1 MNPTQQKVAAKE
13 FVKRWQAAEGNED
26 GEDQKF
32 WIELYRDVLGFEEP
46 TRVLNF
52 QRRIAGRKCDVFHED
67 QRVLV
72 EMKSRGVSL
81 DKSSIRSKKAG
92 EETPYE
98 QALWYYNHLGTLS
111 KPYWLITCNFDEL
124 RIYDM
129 REEIPDEGAYVSLK
143 LAELPDKAH
152 LLGFITDTST
162 DRIQVEKELSIQAA
176 ELVGKLY
183 DGFSKQYAN
192 LDTSAEEQH
201 SLNVL
206 IVRLVFLLY
215 AEDAG
220 LLQEHQAFLHYLQ
233 KFDVPQ
239 MRRALIDLFDVLD
252 TPYAERDP
260 YMDEDLAAFP
270 YVNGGLFAGSI
281 IIPQFTLDLR
291 VCLLAQASA
300 GFDWKGISPTIFGAA
315 FESTL
320 NPETR
325 RSGGMHYTSIENI
338 HKVIDPLFLD
348 DLKAELAEIEGEKV
362 EKTRKMRLKLFQ
374 RKLAGINILDPAC
387 GSGNFLTESY
397 ICLRHLE
404 NRVLADLLDESQI
417 GMDLGGDDSQ
427 IMVNID
433 QLYGIEIN
441 DFAVSVA
448 KTALWIAESQA
459 MEETQDIL
467 FKPFEFLPL
476 KSVNNLHCGNALR
489 MDWNEVLPAEE
500 CSYCLGNPPYKG
512 AHASELPRTPEQTA
526 ELVDAFG
533 GAKGVADADY
543 VAAWF
548 AKSADY
554 CTGTNAKVALV
565 ATNSIGQGQQ
575 PGIIWPY
582 LWDRGIAVDF
592 SYQPFLWGSEA
603 NDKAAVAVTI
613 VGFSEGRSDGA
624 SYFETDY
631 KTAEITAIRE
641 VANIGPYLKPGT
653 NEFVI
658 NRPKPLCDVPEMGI
672 GNKPIDG
679 GNYIFTTAER
689 DEFLISEP
697 GAEKYIH
704 PFLGSKEFINGKQR
718 WILWLGETDDSELG
732 DLPKC
737 RERIE
742 AVRQCRAASKSKP
755 TQKLAETPKRF
766 HVENIPNSNYIV
778 VPEVTSERREYVPI
792 GFLTPSTL
800 CSNKLKIVRSDSLY
814 LYGVLQSQFHNAWMR
829 QVAGRMKNDYS
840 YSSGVVYNNFVWP
853 EPGDELRERIEACA
867 QAVLDARDAH
877 PGKSLADLYN
887 PDKMPADLLTAHKA
901 LDAAVE
907 AAYGVDF
914 GGDEERIVAHL
925 FKLYAELTAEE

>member
-1 MNPTQQKVAAKE
+1 M
-13 FVKRWQAAEGNED
+13 KRWQEAEGNED
-26 GEDQKF
+26 REARSF
-32 WIELYRDVLGFEEP
+32 WIELYQNVLGIQQPTQVLDFE
-46 TRVLNF
+46 
-52 QRRIAGRKCDVFHED
+52 RRIAGRKCDVFHED
-67 QRVLV
+67 QRLLV

-81 DKSSIRSKKAG
+81 DESSVRSKKAG

-129 REEIPDEGAYVSLK
+129 RDEIPDEGTYVSLK
-143 LAELPDKAH
+143 LEDLPEKAH
-152 LLGFITDTST
+152 LLGFITDTSSS
-162 DRIQVEKELSIQAA
+162 RLQVEQELSVKAA

-192 LDTSAEEQH
+192 LDTSEEEQH

-233 KFDVPQ
+233 RFEVKD
-239 MRRALIDLFDVLD
+239 MRRALIDLFEVLN
-252 TPYAERDP
+252 TPDAERDP

-270 YVNGGLFAGSI
+270 YVNGGLFEGRI

-348 DLKAELAEIEGEKV
+348 DLKAELAQIEGEKV
-362 EKTRKMRLKLFQ
+362 EKTRRMRLKLFQ

-417 GMDLGGDDSQ
+417 GMDLGDGDGQ
-427 IMVNID
+427 IMVNIN

-489 MDWNEVLPAEE
+489 MDWNDVLPAEE
-500 CSYCLGNPPYKG
+500 CSYCLGNPPFKG
-512 AHASELPRTPEQTA
+512 AHAKPPRTSEQTN
-526 ELVDAFG
+526 ELKDASENG
-533 GAKGVADADY
+533 KGVGDADY

-548 AKSADY
+548 ALAARYLDES
-554 CTGTNAKVALV
+554 GTPCAFV
-565 ATNSIGQGQQ
+565 ATSSITQGQQ
-575 PGIIWPY
+575 PALIWNY
-582 LWDRGIAVDF
+582 LYNHKMSIEFAYR
-592 SYQPFLWGSEA
+592 PFLWKSEA
-603 NDKAAVAVTI
+603 NDPAAVAVTVI
-613 VGFSEGRSDGA
+613 GFSSNAA
-624 SYFETDY
+624 SKGKTLFETDY
-631 KTAEITAIRE
+631 KTGSVLAPKS
-641 VANIGPYLKPGT
+641 VSNINPYLYEGPST
-653 NEFVI
+653 LVTS
-658 NRPKPLCDVPEMGI
+658 RTKPLLSAPSIGI

-679 GNYIFTTAER
+679 GYYLFKEDEKRSFVSAEPAAER
-689 DEFLISEP
+689 FFHRWM
-697 GAEKYIH
+697 GAT
-704 PFLGSKEFINGKQR
+704 EFINGKDR
-718 WILWLGETDDSELG
+718 YVLWLGDT
-732 DLPKC
+732 
-737 RERIE
+737 
-742 AVRQCRAASKSKP
+742 
-755 TQKLAETPKRF
+755 
-766 HVENIPNSNYIV
+766 
-778 VPEVTSERREYVPI
+778 
-792 GFLTPSTL
+792 
-800 CSNKLKIVRSDSLY
+800 SDS
-814 LYGVLQSQFHNAWMR
+814 
-829 QVAGRMKNDYS
+829 D
-840 YSSGVVYNNFVWP
+840 
-853 EPGDELRERIEACA
+853 
-867 QAVLDARDAH
+867 LDD
-877 PGKSLADLYN
+877 
-887 PDKMPADLLTAHKA
+887 
-901 LDAAVE
+901 
-907 AAYGVDF
+907 
-914 GGDEERIVAHL
+914 
-925 FKLYAELTAEE
+925 

>member
-1 MNPTQQKVAAKE
+1 MNPTQQKAVAKE

-26 GEDQKF
+26 REARSF
-32 WIELYRDVLGFEEP
+32 WIELYQDVLGIQRPTQVLDFE
-46 TRVLNF
+46 
-52 QRRIAGRKCDVFHED
+52 RRIAGRKCDVFHED

-81 DKSSIRSKKAG
+81 DESSIRSKKAG

-98 QALWYYNHLGTLS
+98 QALWYFNHLGVLS
-111 KPYWLITCNFDEL
+111 KPYYLITCNFDEL

-129 REEIPDEGAYVSLK
+129 REEIPDEGTYVFLK
-143 LAELPDKAH
+143 LEELPEKAH

-162 DRIQVEKELSIQAA
+162 SRLQVEQELSVKAA

-183 DGFSKQYAN
+183 DGFAKQYAN
-192 LDTSAEEQH
+192 LETSAEEQH

-233 KFDVPQ
+233 RFEVKD
-239 MRRALIDLFDVLD
+239 MRRALIDLFEVLN
-252 TPYAERDP
+252 TPDAERDP

-270 YVNGGLFAGSI
+270 YVNGGLFEDKV

-325 RSGGMHYTSIENI
+325 RAGGCHFTSIDNI

-348 DLKAELAEIEGEKV
+348 DLKAELAKIEGEKV
-362 EKTRKMRLKLFQ
+362 EKTRKMRLRLFQ
-374 RKLAGINILDPAC
+374 RKLASINILDPAC

-417 GMDLGGDDSQ
+417 GMDLGGDESQ
-427 IMVNID
+427 IMVNIN

-489 MDWNEVLPAEE
+489 MDWNDVLPAQQ
-500 CSYCLGNPPYKG
+500 CSYIVGNP
-512 AHASELPRTPEQTA
+512 
-526 ELVDAFG
+526 
-533 GAKGVADADY
+533 
-543 VAAWF
+543 
-548 AKSADY
+548 
-554 CTGTNAKVALV
+554 
-565 ATNSIGQGQQ
+565 
-575 PGIIWPY
+575 
-582 LWDRGIAVDF
+582 
-592 SYQPFLWGSEA
+592 
-603 NDKAAVAVTI
+603 
-613 VGFSEGRSDGA
+613 
-624 SYFETDY
+624 
-631 KTAEITAIRE
+631 
-641 VANIGPYLKPGT
+641 
-653 NEFVI
+653 
-658 NRPKPLCDVPEMGI
+658 
-672 GNKPIDG
+672 
-679 GNYIFTTAER
+679 
-689 DEFLISEP
+689 
-697 GAEKYIH
+697 
-704 PFLGSKEFINGKQR
+704 PFLGSSTRSSSQTDDMGAIAFANERKWGKVDYCGAWYHMARLYMDANHTIGAAFVSTNSICQGEQVEPMWKPLMENDMVIDFAYKPFIWDSEASEQAHVHVVIIGFSYGVRAVRKLIRADGSVTVADNINGYLTAAPSVFIPARGRAVDKAHCQVIQGSKPVDGGGLVIKADDYEQFVEENTDVAPYVRPYVGADEFIKGKDR
-718 WILWLGETDDSELG
+718 YCLWLKDAPESILENDAVKERLRTVTAQRLG
-732 DLPKC
+732 SPT
-737 RERIE
+737 REFRE
-742 AVRQCRAASKSKP
+742 CADRPHLFVQDRQPAG
-755 TQKLAETPKRF
+755 RF
-766 HVENIPNSNYIV
+766 LIIPQVS
-778 VPEVTSERREYVPI
+778 SERREYVPI
-792 GFLTPSTL
+792 GYLDEHTIVSNLAYVVPGATL
-800 CSNKLKIVRSDSLY
+800 FDFGLVTSKM
-814 LYGVLQSQFHNAWMR
+814 HNAWMR
-829 QVAGRMKNDYS
+829 AIAGRLESRYRYS
-840 YSSGVVYNNFVWP
+840 PTVYNTFAYP
-853 EPGDELRERIEACA
+853 DADAEQRDLIEKCS
-867 QAVLDARDAH
+867 QAVLDAREAH
-877 PGKSLADLYN
+877 PGKSLAELYD
-887 PDKMPADLLTAHKA
+887 PDKMPADLLAAHKA

-914 GGDEERIVAHL
+914 DGDEEKIVAHL
-925 FKLYAELTAEE
+925 FKLYAELTTEE